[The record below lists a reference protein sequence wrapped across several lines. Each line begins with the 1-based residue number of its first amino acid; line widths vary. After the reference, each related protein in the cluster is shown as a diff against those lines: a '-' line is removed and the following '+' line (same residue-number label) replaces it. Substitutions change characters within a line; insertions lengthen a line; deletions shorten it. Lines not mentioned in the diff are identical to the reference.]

1 MIFTYIQQIYIVA
14 GGSSTSTV
22 ETLVK
27 NGGTSWLSVAN
38 LPSSIHG
45 LTGVGLHDAQFIVTG
60 KTSLFNPS
68 MVLLPP
74 VQFLIVFLRIECLL
88 NRFF

>member
-1 MIFTYIQQIYIVA
+1 MA

-27 NGGTSWLSVAN
+27 NGGASWLSVAN

-74 VQFLIVFLRIECLL
+74 VQILIVFLRIECLL